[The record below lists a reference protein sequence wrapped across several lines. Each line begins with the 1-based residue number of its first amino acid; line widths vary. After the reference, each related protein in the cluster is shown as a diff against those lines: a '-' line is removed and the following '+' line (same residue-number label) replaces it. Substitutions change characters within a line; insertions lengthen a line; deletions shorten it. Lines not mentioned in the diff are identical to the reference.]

1 MKKAS
6 LVFGFVFVFVFFCR
20 INAQVQ
26 VTPTNGDFLRGPI
39 DFSGGA
45 TGTFHFSAPNVDI
58 NGSVVNTLGGGV
70 YTACEFGFG
79 GPCGP
84 GKTLTILENITG
96 QTAIRQN
103 IAPVTVNGTTYE
115 TIVYNGSNM
124 RFEAGTLRLPWIIA
138 KRDTV
143 KVTYTARLTG
153 LLNGRPNPAA
163 TPIFQVHLDLRGTV
177 TLTLKRNNSVP
188 TTYSLLSVTYNFPAP
203 GS

>member
-1 MKKAS
+1 MKIAS
-6 LVFGFVFVFVFFCR
+6 LVFGFLFVFLFFSE
-20 INAQVQ
+20 ISAQIQ
-26 VTPTNGDFLRGPI
+26 ITPTAGDFIRGPI

-45 TGTFHFSAPNVDI
+45 AGTFHFSAPNVDI

-84 GKTLTILENITG
+84 GKTLRILEDITG

-103 IAPVTVNGTTYE
+103 ITPVMVNGTMYE
-115 TIVYNGSNM
+115 TIFYNLSNM

-143 KVTYTARLTG
+143 KVTYAARLTG

-163 TPIFQVHLDLRGTV
+163 SPIFQVHLDLRGTV
-177 TLTLKRNNSVP
+177 TLTLKRNNTVP
-188 TTYSLLSVTYNFPAP
+188 VTYNLLSVAYNYP
-203 GS
+203 GN

>member
-1 MKKAS
+1 MKIAS
-6 LVFGFVFVFVFFCR
+6 LVFGFVFVFLFFFD

-26 VTPTNGDFLRGPI
+26 VVPTAGEFLRGPV
-39 DFSGGA
+39 DTQGGA
-45 TGTFHFSAPNVDI
+45 TGTFHFSAPNIDI

-84 GKTLTILENITG
+84 GKTLMILENITG

-103 IAPVTVNGTTYE
+103 ISPVMINGTTYE

-124 RFEAGTLRLPWIIA
+124 RFEAGTVRLPWTIA
-138 KRDTV
+138 KRDTL
-143 KVTYTARLTG
+143 KVTYTGRLTG
-153 LLNGRPNPAA
+153 VLNGRPNPAA
-163 TPIFQVHLDLRGTV
+163 APIFQVTLNLQGTV
-177 TLTLKRNNSVP
+177 TLTLKRNNNAP
-188 TTYSLLSVTYNFPAP
+188 LTYSLLSVAYNFP